1 MDRDMDQQS
10 DWETDRETSRETER
24 ELVERWFL
32 RQGLPHL
39 IDDYR
44 ASTDVF
50 NRALWFLLLVFL
62 FNIIGAFSDRFTG
75 WSQAGVAAISAVII
89 LAVAVVVNL
98 SRGRRP
104 FQVPDSIG
112 PVELTVFT
120 LAPVIPTLL
129 FSGNPLLAAAAI
141 VVGNL
146 LVLGLVYVVVG
157 FGLVPTTIW
166 AIRQIYRHFSQV
178 FTLMGRALPFVLV
191 FTAFLFLNAELWQVA
206 RDFTPLAFG
215 VTCGL
220 LVAVAAAFVVLRIPQ
235 EISEISRFESWAKVC
250 ELAERSD
257 APLEL
262 RSADKLT
269 GRCDPPL
276 TTADRLNVAL
286 VVLFNLGLQIVL
298 VSSAIGVFYILF
310 GLFAVRAD
318 TIVAWTS
325 LTELGPADIVAQWS
339 VGGTELVLTVELLR
353 VVGFLAAFSAVQF
366 SVAAVTDATYRQEFF
381 EEVTDEV
388 RQALATR
395 AIYLD
400 QLVADR

>member
-1 MDRDMDQQS
+1 M
-10 DWETDRETSRETER
+10 TDRLAER
-24 ELVERWFL
+24 EAVERWFL

-39 IDDYR
+39 IDDYK

-75 WSQAGVAAISAVII
+75 WTQAGVAVISAVII
-89 LAVAVVVNL
+89 LAVAIVVNL
-98 SRGRRP
+98 VRGRRP

-120 LAPVIPTLL
+120 VAPAIPTLL
-129 FSGNPLLAAAAI
+129 FSSNPLLAAAAI
-141 VVGNL
+141 VAGNL
-146 LVLGLVYVVVG
+146 MVLALVYVVVG

-166 AIRQIYRHFSQV
+166 AARQIFRHFSQV

-206 RDFTPLAFG
+206 HDFTPLAFW
-215 VTCGL
+215 VTWGL

-235 EISEISRFESWAKVC
+235 EIAEIARFESWAAVS

-257 APLEL
+257 APLEP
-262 RSADKLT
+262 RSPEQLT

-276 TTADRLNVAL
+276 TKADRLNVAL

-298 VSSAIGVFYILF
+298 VSGAIGLFYILF

-325 LTELGPADIVAQWS
+325 LTELGPADIVGQWS
-339 VGGTELVLTVELLR
+339 FAGTELVLTVELLR
-353 VVGFLAAFSAVQF
+353 VVGFLAAFSALQF
-366 SVAAVTDATYRQEFF
+366 SVAAVTDAAYRQEFF
-381 EEVTDEV
+381 DEVTDEV
-388 RQALATR
+388 RQALAAR

-400 QLVADR
+400 QVVDDR